1 MDLLPIE
8 GVVGALGYSPP
19 GDLLTGEGDQG
30 LAAALPTEV
39 IQDENG
45 VWLKLVSLEKAED
58 VLDSSIVGQT
68 LHPDQGTMLG

>member
-45 VWLKLVSLEKAED
+45 VWLKLQGKKKKSDEVSKCIFNVTGA
-58 VLDSSIVGQT
+58 
-68 LHPDQGTMLG
+68 